1 VSVPARIGVGDL
13 AALLDAI
20 PAQSARPVDVAAQLA
35 RKADV
40 LDGLADASGDEA
52 LTHDARVL
60 AAAARRA
67 ARDMSCTTTTLAATG
82 SGVRS

>member
-1 VSVPARIGVGDL
+1 VSEPARIGVADL

-20 PAQSARPVDVAAQLA
+20 PAQSARPADVAAQLA

-40 LDGLADASGDEA
+40 LDDLADASGDEA
-52 LTHDARVL
+52 LTYDARAL
-60 AAAARRA
+60 AAQARRA
-67 ARDMSCTTTTLAATG
+67 ARDMSCTTTV